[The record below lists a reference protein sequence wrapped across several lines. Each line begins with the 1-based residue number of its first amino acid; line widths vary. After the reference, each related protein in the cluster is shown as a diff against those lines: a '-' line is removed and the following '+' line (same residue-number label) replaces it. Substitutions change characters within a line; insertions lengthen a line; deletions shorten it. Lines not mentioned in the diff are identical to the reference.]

1 MKNKT
6 RESYNSSAEKYQKR
20 FGNYLLYRNSIDSF
34 ISFLPPKRDILDVGC
49 GPGINAKCFI
59 EYNHQVTGIDYSPEM
74 IRLAEA
80 SCPDGTFMVADL
92 NNINLET
99 KYDAI
104 CASFVIVNLSDNETD
119 QLFDKLPNLLVGHK
133 PKLYLSFMTGKK
145 PGYEKTSFSDSPI
158 FFSYYDK
165 DVIKNKLE
173 KLGFILLSEDEQP
186 YKETDGAITTDI
198 FLILEYTGK

>member
-1 MKNKT
+1 MKNQTKT
-6 RESYNSSAEKYQKR
+6 AYNLSAEKYRKR
-20 FGNYLLYRNSIDSF
+20 FLNYMPYRNSIEKF
-34 ISFLPPKRDILDVGC
+34 ISFLSPKCHILDVGC
-49 GPGINAKCFI
+49 GPGINAKCFV
-59 EYNHQVTGIDYSPEM
+59 EHTYQVTGIDYSPEM
-74 IRLAEA
+74 IRLAKE

-158 FFSYYDK
+158 FFNYYDK
-165 DVIKNKLE
+165 DVIKKKLE

-186 YKETDGAITTDI
+186 YKETDGTITTGI